1 MNFAATVSRLIPKVE
16 EVTAYNYETL
26 PPGWAQMT
34 RSDANRTI
42 IQVKPSSP
50 PSSSSSKCDS
60 DSLSDLIQHA
70 MENVCAIY
78 EHRTSA
84 YIAQWGVDGWEQ
96 VVGAN
101 NAIE

>member
-1 MNFAATVSRLIPKVE
+1 MNFAAKVSQLIPKVE

-42 IQVKPSSP
+42 IQVKPLTP
-50 PSSSSSKCDS
+50 LSKCDS
-60 DSLSDLIQHA
+60 IPSSSICDSIQQA

>member
-1 MNFAATVSRLIPKVE
+1 MNFVATVSRLIPKVE

-34 RSDANRTI
+34 RSDTNRTI
-42 IQVKPSSP
+42 IQVKPSS
-50 PSSSSSKCDS
+50 SSVVELNKQSI
-60 DSLSDLIQHA
+60 SDLIQHA
-70 MENVCAIY
+70 MENVCDIY
-78 EHRTSA
+78 KHRTSE